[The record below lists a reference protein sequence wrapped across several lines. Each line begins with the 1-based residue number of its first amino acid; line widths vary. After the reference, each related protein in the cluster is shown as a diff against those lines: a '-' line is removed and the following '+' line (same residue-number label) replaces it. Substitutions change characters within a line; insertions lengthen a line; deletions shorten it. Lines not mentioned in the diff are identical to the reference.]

1 MTNPYTQPAPPMTPS
16 DEKLVATLTHIGGIF
31 FGFWVPLVT
40 YLIFR
45 DRGPLV
51 RQHTA
56 TALNFQLTMLI
67 AVIVGAVLVFVLV
80 GFVILA
86 VVPILVI
93 IFGIMAA
100 VAANNGQ
107 QYTYPLTI
115 TFVN

>member
-31 FGFWVPLVT
+31 FGFWAPLVT

-67 AVIVGAVLVFVLV
+67 VSVIGAVTTLIAIGFLILAAEAIIVIV
-80 GFVILA
+80 
-86 VVPILVI
+86 
-93 IFGIMAA
+93 FGIMAA